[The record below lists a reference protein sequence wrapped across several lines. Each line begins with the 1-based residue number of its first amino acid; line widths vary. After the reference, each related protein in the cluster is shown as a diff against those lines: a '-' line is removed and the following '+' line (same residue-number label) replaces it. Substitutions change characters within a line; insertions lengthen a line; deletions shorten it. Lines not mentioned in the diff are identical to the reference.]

1 MLRNHLVWN
10 DYRHS
15 VGNSAIDSEHQ
26 RIIETINRINDCLSD
41 KQGLESAWHA
51 MDELVAFTRD
61 HFAHEEQI
69 MAEFG
74 YPDAPAHI
82 AEHHKLLDQIGNLIG
97 EARQAPSQVRA
108 SLVTAFLADWAE
120 LHILHEDRKLGAYL
134 ATQGKMP
141 SPRLDLPDLPLG
153 GEQTSC
159 PPRGRAPS
167 I

>member
-1 MLRNHLVWN
+1 MLSNHLVWN

-15 VGNSAIDSEHQ
+15 VGNSDIDSEHQ
-26 RIIETINRINDCLSD
+26 HIIEIINRINDYLSD

-51 MDELVAFTRD
+51 MDELVAFTRE

-74 YPDAPAHI
+74 YFDAPAHI

-97 EARQAPSQVRA
+97 EARHAPSQVRA

-120 LHILHEDRKLGAYL
+120 LHILNEDRKLGAYL
-134 ATQGKMP
+134 AMHGKTP
-141 SPRLDLPDLPLG
+141 SSHLDLSDLPLRG
-153 GEQTSC
+153 DQTSC
-159 PPRGRAPS
+159 PLRGRTPS